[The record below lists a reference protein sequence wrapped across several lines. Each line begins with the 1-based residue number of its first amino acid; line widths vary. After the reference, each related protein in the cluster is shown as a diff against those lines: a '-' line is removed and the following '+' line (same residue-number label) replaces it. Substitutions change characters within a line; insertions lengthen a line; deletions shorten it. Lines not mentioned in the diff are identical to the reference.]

1 MALCIRLS
9 RFGRTHR
16 PFFRI
21 LAIDKRCHREGK
33 ANEILGTYDPLAKE
47 KNIQVDLPKIEAWVK
62 EGAQVS
68 PALRSLLKHHGYV
81 LSSKPHIVGENRTT
95 NTEIA
100 VKAGK
105 TWVKPTRRALL
116 KHQAKLKATRKTEL
130 EKTRAAKA
138 AAKSAEAKPAEAAT
152 PA

>member
-9 RFGRTHR
+9 RLGRTHR

-81 LSSKPHIVGENRTT
+81 LASKPRVVGANRAT
-95 NTEIA
+95 NAELA
-100 VKAGK
+100 AKAGK
-105 TWVKPTRRALL
+105 TWVKPTRRAVLQ
-116 KHQAKLKATRKTEL
+116 HRAKLKAARKTEL

-138 AAKSAEAKPAEAAT
+138 EAKSAAAKPAESTA